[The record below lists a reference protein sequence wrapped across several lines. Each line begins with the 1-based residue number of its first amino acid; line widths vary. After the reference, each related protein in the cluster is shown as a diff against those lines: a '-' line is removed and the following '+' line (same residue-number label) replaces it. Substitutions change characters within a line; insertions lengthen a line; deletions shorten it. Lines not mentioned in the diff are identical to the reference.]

1 MIFSVTLC
9 QQDIADEFGVTKLEG
24 VMHLVDLAGS
34 ERQSATG
41 ATGATLKEGANI
53 NQSLSTL
60 GNCINGLVAGAAHIP
75 YRDSKLT
82 RILQNA
88 LGGNSSTL
96 MIANVSSTNGN

>member
-60 GNCINGLVAGAAHIP
+60 GNCINGYVLVVQ
-75 YRDSKLT
+75 RNLRCNKKLIYDCQVT
-82 RILQNA
+82 AWEN
-88 LGGNSSTL
+88 
-96 MIANVSSTNGN
+96 